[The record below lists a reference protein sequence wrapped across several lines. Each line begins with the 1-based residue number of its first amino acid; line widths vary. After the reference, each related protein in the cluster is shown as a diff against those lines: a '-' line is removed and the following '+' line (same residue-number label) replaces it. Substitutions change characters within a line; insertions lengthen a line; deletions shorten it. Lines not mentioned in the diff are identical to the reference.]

1 VQTKDSKYVKPAC
14 SATAQEIADILMEGY
29 YKTGVV
35 HAREQGWEPKLSMDN
50 PNFHKVHP
58 DLCDLEEEVEENKFY
73 MHLLELPSYSP
84 DLHQMVEHPFAG
96 VKQGTVNELYR
107 QSWKPA
113 ANGDMQQLR
122 DMVVARCEAIT
133 PQQIESGLKQLE
145 NCYKVVAAPRT
156 GGVLINKHWVEGVE
170 GGRPP
175 KAFR

>member
-1 VQTKDSKYVKPAC
+1 
-14 SATAQEIADILMEGY
+14 
-29 YKTGVV
+29 
-35 HAREQGWEPKLSMDN
+35 
-50 PNFHKVHP
+50 
-58 DLCDLEEEVEENKFY
+58 
-73 MHLLELPSYSP
+73 
-84 DLHQMVEHPFAG
+84 
-96 VKQGTVNELYR
+96 
-107 QSWKPA
+107 
-113 ANGDMQQLR
+113 MQQLR